1 MPGWGHELLIAAA
14 CSRSGCWAASF
25 HPPAAIND
33 PEDPPPS
40 VKDAIGWEKET
51 LFPPMA
57 FEEAE
62 DQTARHGRSH
72 RAPVKRHS
80 ACTVSLC

>member
-1 MPGWGHELLIAAA
+1 MLGNFISSAGRDQ
-14 CSRSGCWAASF
+14 RSGR
-25 HPPAAIND
+25 
-33 PEDPPPS
+33 PS
-40 VKDAIGWEKET
+40 AERKDAIGWEQEA

-62 DQTARHGRSH
+62 DQTARHRRSH

-80 ACTVSLC
+80 ACTVSWR

>member
-1 MPGWGHELLIAAA
+1 MLGSFISSAGGDR
-14 CSRSGCWAASF
+14 RS
-25 HPPAAIND
+25 
-33 PEDPPPS
+33 EDPPSS
-40 VKDAIGWEKET
+40 VKDAIGREQET